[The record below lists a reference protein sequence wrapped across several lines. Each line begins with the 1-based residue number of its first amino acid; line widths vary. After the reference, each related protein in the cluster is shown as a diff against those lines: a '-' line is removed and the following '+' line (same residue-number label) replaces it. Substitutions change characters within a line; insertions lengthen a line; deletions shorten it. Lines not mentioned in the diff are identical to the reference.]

1 MGNGLSW
8 VEVVQAVGWVGQW
21 VGLGKDGGVGWD
33 ELSWVGVGNGLGWV
47 GLGWVGLR

>member
-1 MGNGLSW
+1 MGWVGVGNGL
-8 VEVVQAVGWVGQW
+8 GWVRM
-21 VGLGKDGGVGWD
+21 GGVGWD